1 MQDLVRSEAAAVW
14 KEKLNSGIRPDWRNH
29 IDEFETD
36 ILLKKQGKVDDK
48 LFAETRLRMGAYG
61 QRYDNGHRH
70 NGTEAHQIP
79 FSDEFKGPGTYWDAP
94 GMERIKLPYGG
105 MTPDQ
110 MDVMADLAEEYS
122 DGICH
127 ITTRQDIQLHY
138 VHIENCPSM
147 FRRLAAAGITV
158 REACGNSVRNVT
170 GCPLAGVCKDEEF
183 DITPYAHA
191 VFEYLLGHPDVQD
204 FGRKM
209 KIALS
214 GCSHNPCGLTNIHDI
229 GYIAKKQVVNGVTKR
244 GFELYVG
251 GGLGAVPYE
260 AKVFGD
266 FVAEEDILGL
276 TQAICRIFA
285 RLGEKKKRH
294 RARIKFLVADL
305 GIEKFRELVLEERAK
320 LPDDPRWRAYLANL
334 DNFIEKPLKSAGSEV
349 PKRNDADYTLW
360 CKTNLYAQRQS
371 GYSTV
376 TVALPLGD
384 MSSNQM
390 RALAEVCRQFVK
402 DTVRTTVEQ
411 NIVLRWV
418 SNNDIPALYD
428 ALKTIGLAQAGAESI
443 VDVTA
448 CPGTDTCKLGISSSR
463 GLAGELRNRLAKR
476 FHDMDSAAQG
486 LRVKVS
492 GCFNSCGQQH
502 IADIG
507 FYGISRNVG
516 GYVVPHFQ
524 MVLGGEWT
532 NNGGTYGIGVGG
544 VPSKAVP
551 AVVDRLTE
559 LYVKGRQGNEGF
571 RQWVERTGKGKIM
584 ESVQDLTVV
593 PAYERDKSFYVDWG
607 DVREYSVKDKGIGEC
622 AGELVTLADFGLK
635 AADRELFEAQIK
647 YDEGDIESA
656 RVKAYQAMLFAA
668 QGLVKNINPDVSNDP
683 NAVMAEFVKHF
694 HDTAVFNDPFA
705 GARFQQYY
713 FHAHDER
720 GKKLDREQT
729 ARLLHEG
736 QLFIEAAHSCHLRQ
750 MTAAASAPKN
760 PIAGAKA

>member
-1 MQDLVRSEAAAVW
+1 MQDLVRSEASALW
-14 KEKLNSGIRPDWRNH
+14 KEKLNTGIRPDWRNH

-36 ILLKKQGKVDDK
+36 ILLKKQGKIDHK

-70 NGTEAHQIP
+70 NGQEIHNIP
-79 FSDEFKGPGTYWDAP
+79 FSEEFKGPGTYWDAP

-170 GCPLAGVCKDEEF
+170 GCPLAGVCKDEQF

-214 GCSHNPCGLTNIHDI
+214 GCKPNPCGLTNIHDI
-229 GYIAKKQVVNGVTKR
+229 GMIAAKRTVNGKEER

-260 AKVFGD
+260 AKLFGD
-266 FVAEEDILGL
+266 FVAEADLLGL
-276 TQAICRIFA
+276 VQAICRIFA
-285 RLGEKKKRH
+285 RHGEKKKRH
-294 RARIKFLVADL
+294 RARIKYLVADM
-305 GIEKFRELVLEERAK
+305 GIEKFREAVLEERAK
-320 LPDDPRWRAYLANL
+320 LPDDPRWRSFLANI
-334 DNFIEKPLKSAGSEV
+334 DSFVEKPLHEAGAEV
-349 PKRNDADYTLW
+349 PKRDDAEYSLW
-360 CKTNLYAQRQS
+360 CKTNLYHQRQP
-371 GYSTV
+371 GYVTV

-384 MSSNQM
+384 ASSNQM
-390 RALAEVCRQFVK
+390 RALAEVCRRFVK

-411 NIVLRWV
+411 NVVLRWV
-418 SNNDIPALYD
+418 STQDVPALYD
-428 ALKTIGLAQAGAESI
+428 ALKAIGLNEAGAGSV
-443 VDVTA
+443 VDITA
-448 CPGTDTCKLGISSSR
+448 CPATDTCKLGIASSR
-463 GLAGELRNRLAKR
+463 GLASELRTRLASR
-476 FHDMDSAAQG
+476 FHDMDAAAQN
-486 LRVKVS
+486 LKIKIS

-502 IADIG
+502 VSDIG
-507 FYGISRNVG
+507 FYGISRNVS

-544 VPSKAVP
+544 IPSKAVP

-559 LYVKGRQGNEGF
+559 LYVTQREGNENF
-571 RQWVERTGKGKIM
+571 RQWVERKGKGKIL
-584 ESVQDLTVV
+584 ESVQDLTAV
-593 PAYERDKSFYVDWG
+593 PAYERDKSYYVDWG

-635 AADRELFEAQIK
+635 AADRELFEAQLK
-647 YDEGDIESA
+647 YDDGDIESA
-656 RVKAYQAMLFAA
+656 RKKAYDAMLLAA
-668 QGLVKNINPDVSNDP
+668 QALIKNVNPDISSDP
-683 NAVMAEFVKHF
+683 DAVYKEFVTRF
-694 HDTAVFNDPFA
+694 HDTGIFNDPHA
-705 GARFQQYY
+705 GARAQQYY
-713 FHAHDER
+713 FHGHEER
-720 GKKLDREQT
+720 LKKLDREQT
-729 ARLLHEG
+729 ARLLHEA
-736 QLFIEAAHSCHLRQ
+736 QIFVEASHSCHGRQ
-750 MTAAASAPKN
+750 MTAAETKKPGL
-760 PIAGAKA
+760 AGAQA